1 MSPLKSHSQS
11 HQSQQIPPPY
21 SLVRNWSLGPSRV
34 GGMRMLVP
42 VGRVRL
48 CPPISSRIR
57 SVVNELV
64 AWSSSLKQA
73 HITTTT
79 MTTGSE
85 LSRPSQM
92 QAPATTDQA
101 PGRQRR

>member
-1 MSPLKSHSQS
+1 MSPLKIAFTIAPVSTDS
-11 HQSQQIPPPY
+11 P
-21 SLVRNWSLGPSRV
+21 SLFCGKKLVARPSRV
-34 GGMRMLVP
+34 GGIRMLVP

-48 CPPISSRIR
+48 CPPISRIR

-73 HITTTT
+73 HITMTTT
-79 MTTGSE
+79 TTGSE

-101 PGRQRR
+101 QRRQRR